1 MLVSS
6 PYMQV
11 GQWIPLQWDYLF
23 NSQRIP
29 RVRLKLMRYCHGFA
43 FCSSSFNV
51 AVSNE
56 FFSVIACKPG
66 LPMPSHKSHT
76 IPISRSEE
84 QIASLSDDCS
94 IYISHHYPTL
104 MMINWLHSCTA
115 LRSFWKPTVCRPCCL
130 HCWGLASCG
139 GITVLLMAHTGPRHT
154 ALLFIFLGDASIF
167 TSNKWPQ
174 HKTFWCCVWRL
185 QVMHLAVCR

>member
-1 MLVSS
+1 MFTKSLQQLISLLLLACYFQHGLLTKVSGATGSQRPRSQGSQLIYVLVSS
-6 PYMQV
+6 LQMQV
-11 GQWIPLQWDYLF
+11 GRRIPLRWDCLF
-23 NSQRIP
+23 NGRRTP
-29 RVRLKLMRYCHGFA
+29 GVRLRLMRYCHGFA

-56 FFSVIACKPG
+56 FLSVVACKPG

-115 LRSFWKPTVCRPCCL
+115 LRSF
-130 HCWGLASCG
+130 
-139 GITVLLMAHTGPRHT
+139 
-154 ALLFIFLGDASIF
+154 
-167 TSNKWPQ
+167 
-174 HKTFWCCVWRL
+174 
-185 QVMHLAVCR
+185 